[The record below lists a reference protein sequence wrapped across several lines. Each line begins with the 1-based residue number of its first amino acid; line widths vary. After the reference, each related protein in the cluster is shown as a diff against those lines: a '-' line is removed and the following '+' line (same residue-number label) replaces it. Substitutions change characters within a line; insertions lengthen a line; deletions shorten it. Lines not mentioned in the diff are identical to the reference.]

1 MPWRRAQF
9 AVSLLAMVM
18 PCTVLGVAS
27 GTGQAS
33 QSSRPTTV
41 AEARAAYDETVRK
54 CDALTI
60 ASVRAEC
67 LRQAKRQLD
76 LELERLR
83 AAERSR

>member
-1 MPWRRAQF
+1 MP
-9 AVSLLAMVM
+9 LLALLM
-18 PCTVLGVAS
+18 PGAALGVAT
-27 GTGQAS
+27 GTGRAADDN
-33 QSSRPTTV
+33 RPATV